1 MNKLFTALSI
11 LFVSTSAFSQMVTM
25 GDPGYP
31 PTNPANCTTFGVIGN
46 NFQDPGGG
54 GNYPPNYNDT
64 ITFCPDLNLGT
75 KMSITMAINA
85 GYTFN
90 VDGSDY
96 INVYDGPTTASPLLG
111 THNSVTNPTGFTHQA
126 TWNNP
131 SGCLTIVFVSNGSVE
146 GTGWLA
152 NVQCGDQFQ
161 PFEPHI
167 EAYVN
172 GVGANALNPLDT
184 GYVDI
189 CFGDSILFVAK
200 PIFPYS
206 EEVTGYGYSQN
217 VNSTIDFDWNIS
229 DGGTYPNNDSIWFT
243 PPARNGYLV
252 DLKLT
257 DLFPQSE
264 RMLCKV
270 RVSQLPS
277 FTGTGPVENP
287 ICLGE
292 STELLG
298 GVTPTDTVGVEIPQG
313 TFELGGAYAGLTYL
327 PDGSGQ
333 QYSTSIPI
341 GGFPSGSTIT
351 SAQSLNEV
359 CITMEHSYLGDLE
372 IWLQCPNGTI
382 VPLVNS
388 YSPGNIP
395 GGNSGGGTFL
405 GHPFDDAGG
414 GGAGIGWEYCFSSV
428 FNTINGSMTQNLV
441 NTVPVPFVP
450 ANPPQPQLTA
460 GNSIDNSVV
469 YQPETSFANF
479 IGCPVN
485 GNWTIYVQD
494 NLGIDDGYI
503 FEWGLFFDGSYFPG
517 LGGYQNYVVSD
528 FWSNDPTIVSGQND
542 TLIVVQPTSAGT
554 FNYTY
559 NIVDDF
565 GCPYDTTVSLIVQP
579 LPSIFGDTT
588 ACDFALQVSGTS
600 SLSGG
605 QWSSTTPGLTFSP
618 NATVPNPLISATSP
632 GTYTVSF
639 TDNACNATVTSEIIY
654 VPYPVIFPDTFL
666 CNLNFQVT
674 GTQAYSTGGV
684 WSCASPDITFTPSN
698 TTLNPLI
705 VASTSAN
712 YIITF
717 TDNVCNNSVS
727 SDLTQIIPPA
737 IFDEG
742 VGCYYTYQVEGSVAF
757 DGGTWS
763 SPDTAIVFSNPSAL
777 NPTIYTS
784 TPGFYT
790 VSFTDNQCDL
800 TVQAEVWFPQLAY
813 TEVLDTVICAGSSV
827 TLYAQQNPTVT
838 EFNWNTGAT
847 GPSITVTQPGQYIVT
862 GSNICHTHT
871 DTATV
876 GIKVCEIEAPN
887 IISLSSLVGNELFF
901 VEYAGVAAFNCVI
914 LNRWGNKIYEYSDPS
929 GSWDGRTQN
938 GNVVEEGTY
947 YYIIKATFEGGEEV
961 VKHGFVQVE
970 K

>member
-1 MNKLFTALSI
+1 MNKLILLTLAMIFTMMGYA
-11 LFVSTSAFSQMVTM
+11 QMVTM

-31 PTNPANCTTFGVIGN
+31 QNNPANCSTFGVGAN
-46 NFQDPGGG
+46 NFQDPGGA

-75 KMSITMAINA
+75 KMSITMAINS
-85 GYTFN
+85 GYEFN
-90 VDGSDY
+90 VDGTDFIY
-96 INVYDGPTTASPLLG
+96 VYDGPTATSPLLG
-111 THNSVTNPTGFTHQA
+111 VHNSVTDPTGFTHQA
-126 TWNNP
+126 SWNNP
-131 SGCLTIVFVSNGSVE
+131 SGCLTIVFVSNGATE
-146 GTGWLA
+146 GTGWIA
-152 NVQCGDQFQ
+152 NVQCGNQFQ

-172 GVGANALNPLDT
+172 GTGANALNPIDT

-189 CFGDSILFVAK
+189 CYGDSILFVAK

-206 EEVTGYGYSQN
+206 EETTGYGYSQDI
-217 VNSTIDFDWNIS
+217 NSTIDFDWNIS

-243 PPARNGYLV
+243 PPARAGYLV

-257 DLFPQSE
+257 DIFPQSE

-270 RVSQLPS
+270 RVSQLPT
-277 FTGTGPVENP
+277 FVGTGPVEDP

-292 STELLG
+292 STQLLG

-333 QYSTSIPI
+333 LYSTTIPI
-341 GGFPSGSTIT
+341 GGFPSGSTINN
-351 SAQSLNEV
+351 AQSLNEV

-372 IWLQCPNGTI
+372 IWLQCPNGTV

-388 YSPGNIP
+388 FTGGFIP

-405 GHPFDDAGG
+405 GQPFDDAGG
-414 GGAGIGWEYCFSSV
+414 GGAGIGWEYCFSTV
-428 FNTINGSMTQNLV
+428 FNTIPGSMTQNLG
-441 NTVPVPFVP
+441 NTVPVPGVP
-450 ANPPQPQLTA
+450 TNVPPLTA
-460 GNSIDNSVV
+460 GSSIDNSVV
-469 YQPETSFANF
+469 YQPETTFGNF
-479 IGCPVN
+479 VGCPIN
-485 GNWTIYVQD
+485 GNWTIFVQD

-528 FWSNDPTIVSGQND
+528 FWSSDPTIISGQSD
-542 TLIVVQPTSAGT
+542 TLIVVQPTAAGVY
-554 FNYTY
+554 NYTY
-559 NIVDDF
+559 NITDDF
-565 GCPYDTTVSLIVQP
+565 GCDYDTTVSLTVQP
-579 LPSIFGDTT
+579 LPSIFGDTV

-605 QWSSTTPGLTFSP
+605 VWTSTTPGLNFSP
-618 NATVPNPLISATSP
+618 NVNVANPLITATNP

-639 TDNACNATVTSEIIY
+639 TDNACNSTVTSEIIY
-654 VPYPVIFPDTFL
+654 VPYPVIFSDTSICDL
-666 CNLNFQVT
+666 SFQVS
-674 GTQAYSTGGV
+674 GTQAYTTGGV

-727 SDLTQIIPPA
+727 SDLTQIVPPS
-737 IFDEG
+737 IFDQG
-742 VGCYYTYQVEGSVAF
+742 LGCYYTYQVEGTVAF
-757 DGGTWS
+757 DGGVWS
-763 SPDTAIVFSNPSAL
+763 SPDTAIILSNPTAN

-784 TPGFYT
+784 TPGTYT
-790 VSFTDNQCDL
+790 VYYTDNQCDI
-800 TVQAEVWFPQLAY
+800 TVSAEITYPPLAY
-813 TEVLDTVICAGSSV
+813 TEVLDTVICAGSSF
-827 TLYAQQNPTVT
+827 TINAQQNSTVT
-838 EFNWNTGAT
+838 DFVWNTGET
-847 GPSITVTQPGQYIVT
+847 GPSITVNQAGEYIVT
-862 GSNICHTHT
+862 GSNVCHTHT
-871 DTATV
+871 DTATIGV
-876 GIKVCEIEAPN
+876 KVCQIEAPN
-887 IISLSSLVGNELFF
+887 IISLSSQVGNQLFF
-901 VEYAGVAAFNCVI
+901 VEYEGVSQFNCSIV
-914 LNRWGNKIYEYSDPS
+914 NRWGNTIYEFSDPS
-929 GSWDGRTQN
+929 GSWNGRDKN
-938 GNVVEEGTY
+938 GNPLEEGTY
-947 YYIIKATFEGGEEV
+947 FYIIKATFEGGEEV